1 MSERKYFGRAGRP
14 QKSSVSRSTQINSS
28 ARNAQVQHSN
38 HDNWSM
44 QRLATASGLRTERDE
59 LWDES
64 WDESYRQTGGLF
76 YNTTYTNSQGSRS
89 NSSVS
94 MESLNSVGSSQGHA
108 RGYHSM
114 SNTQGHARGYHS
126 MSNTQGHARGYH
138 SMSNTQGHAR
148 GYHSKD
154 SSQGHAKGYHSKD
167 GFQGHTGGYHSK
179 DGSQGH
185 TGGYHSKDGS
195 QGHTGGYHSMSNSQG
210 HTGDDFRTGDT
221 TPAADK
227 TAVNKNKIR
236 NRRKNKK
243 LEKTAR
249 PFKTIASIE
258 IMKQFTSEKNLKEII
273 NQHINTSEKCMVTL
287 NEASVVC
294 GKSKGQFIL
303 VVNANK
309 LMAEKVVKEFSQNV
323 KMALNVPV
331 SFEIANSPDQEEEDN
346 KTFKQ
351 TNIQDGE
358 RKEPRAW
365 SNPEQDFLKPKTKVE
380 TSVKKYGAQNKMAE
394 NVNSSKLVKTEE
406 TSSPRPT
413 KVSVSVGKSFSS
425 KTEARDFFQNYL
437 YHQVSM
443 DNLSE
448 VQLLDSRTIFEM
460 FCPSKSAA
468 SRLVKKL
475 NRVRLEGIS
484 VRPLIADTAVGK
496 NPPLKSEHLRTQ
508 VDATVCDID
517 RKMVSSMEKHK
528 VKIRFYEEALKKHE
542 EKNRSN
548 EESIKTLDS
557 PAFVEESEDDV
568 DNSEELALRDKFVEL
583 TKQLK
588 VFEDDC
594 NELKERVKQLN
605 LLTASMTDLNNV
617 LETVGVEC
625 QRLSTA
631 LPIYA
636 RRKDIVEHVKANQV
650 SVILGETGSGKSTQI
665 AQYLYEAGLAGS
677 GAIICTQPR
686 KVAAITLAERVAKEM
701 VKKVGGLVGYK
712 TGIKKTVSQVTK
724 IIFSTDHCLLNECL
738 KDAELT
744 EYSCIIV
751 DEAHERSI
759 YTDLLLGMIK
769 ACLPKR
775 PDLKVVITSA
785 TIEPE
790 LFIRYFQ
797 CGPELRVSGRTFPVD
812 VLYEMDNTNEFEDY
826 EKKAVAKAVHVH
838 KNEGPGDILVFLT
851 SPVEI
856 MRCCEEL
863 VKQLAAG
870 ATERQLADFKCFP
883 LHGQLPPDEQKKVFQ
898 PLSDGVR
905 KIVFAT
911 NCAETS
917 ITIDGIKYVIDT
929 GVAKEMKYDPKKNI
943 NLLGTH
949 VISKSSADQRKGRAG
964 RTASGKCYRLYT
976 EESYHSMAT
985 ISDPEILRV
994 HLGQAVLKLAELGID
1009 CTKYE
1014 FVQPP
1019 SKEAIDSALTLLHQL
1034 GALNSSGITDI
1045 GRWISKLPFD
1055 PRQGYLIFQGNKE
1068 NLLYD
1073 SVVVAA
1079 LITHGTN
1086 LFYRGLAESEQ
1097 QKSSQKKNL
1106 FSSEFGDIFTH
1117 LQVYKQCEK
1126 LDKSGQSKWC
1136 RENSINY
1143 KIFNFVKQC
1152 VGEVSS
1158 VLKKELGT
1166 SMDYVFNE
1174 DKATLNALR
1183 KIIFLSYLPSL
1194 SHYLGHIKAGYFVP
1208 LVERQ
1213 VHFHPSSSLVS
1224 QNAQPEWVVYT
1235 ELTKTSRDFIKGM
1248 TVVDEDW
1255 VTEAIASQK
1264 ISLNLQS
1271 VRERRIKVVHKEE
1284 VGRFIFQKI
1293 VGPRYSNLRQ
1303 LENELLEEGMANIV
1317 VEADRE
1323 LGTIEIYSTSTMVNL
1338 SYTVIGPT
1346 KVACWDVLKSEE
1358 EELCLLKTSSGK
1370 DKCGFRVSLG
1380 QGGTVK
1386 CLLLPDQSNKV
1397 LVRNTSRATTEE
1409 EVREKFESFGH
1420 VKQLVRFKKFNPWGF
1435 VRYASYLEA
1444 ERAAESTSKDEYMA
1458 GKLKI
1463 DKFFGKEKSKFE
1475 AKLTYC
1481 RRPIKG
1487 KGTAFI
1493 KCPPNIRED
1502 LFGRHLS
1509 LSTGL
1514 VDLKYAR
1521 DSDDLICFKTGSAEE
1536 IEIKDRV
1543 LDLLHDRDEMSKKIR
1558 ITVAREK
1565 ATIPIETEVKEFQKK
1580 ITTELQCYIPQEKF
1594 QLNLIPPKENSI
1606 NLVGFIQFDD
1616 PVSGFHACRAV
1627 ENRFRMLGQKALSI
1641 SPSLKTTMHVPK
1653 FIMSVCETRLDEI
1666 TKGLKY
1672 HKGVEV
1678 TKRCLKKGDF
1688 VLEIKSVRALYIVEA
1703 RDLIQKELDGEVIDC
1718 GVNDL
1723 LRNLIKQE
1731 GREFLRQI
1739 EKSESVLIV
1748 VDDRREKVYLHGA
1761 MSRISQCQSKIN
1773 AFLDRLS
1780 KGRHVSVNLRGP
1792 GRPMGLMKA
1801 LLVKYDNLQED
1812 MTKTFQLSS
1821 VNIDFKLQKLS
1832 LVGDTE
1838 AVDKALA
1845 SITELESSLVS
1856 SCRQA
1861 GVREL
1866 PDCTVCMCP
1875 VDSVDDVY
1883 RLELCGH
1890 CYCLTCLKG
1899 LFTVSVDEKKFPLE
1913 CADEGCQ
1920 SQLVWKDFQ
1929 FMIRNKWV
1937 TEEKL
1942 VHSSETH

>member
-1 MSERKYFGRAGRP
+1 
-14 QKSSVSRSTQINSS
+14 
-28 ARNAQVQHSN
+28 
-38 HDNWSM
+38 
-44 QRLATASGLRTERDE
+44 
-59 LWDES
+59 
-64 WDESYRQTGGLF
+64 
-76 YNTTYTNSQGSRS
+76 
-89 NSSVS
+89 
-94 MESLNSVGSSQGHA
+94 
-108 RGYHSM
+108 
-114 SNTQGHARGYHS
+114 
-126 MSNTQGHARGYH
+126 
-138 SMSNTQGHAR
+138 
-148 GYHSKD
+148 
-154 SSQGHAKGYHSKD
+154 
-167 GFQGHTGGYHSK
+167 
-179 DGSQGH
+179 
-185 TGGYHSKDGS
+185 
-195 QGHTGGYHSMSNSQG
+195 
-210 HTGDDFRTGDT
+210 
-221 TPAADK
+221 
-227 TAVNKNKIR
+227 
-236 NRRKNKK
+236 
-243 LEKTAR
+243 
-249 PFKTIASIE
+249 
-258 IMKQFTSEKNLKEII
+258 
-273 NQHINTSEKCMVTL
+273 
-287 NEASVVC
+287 
-294 GKSKGQFIL
+294 
-303 VVNANK
+303 
-309 LMAEKVVKEFSQNV
+309 
-323 KMALNVPV
+323 MALNVPV

-365 SNPEQDFLKPKTKVE
+365 SNPEQDFLKPKRT
-380 TSVKKYGAQNKMAE
+380 VKKYGAQNKMAE

-496 NPPLKSEHLRTQ
+496 NPPLKIKHLRTQ
-508 VDATVCDID
+508 VDATVCEID

-528 VKIRFYEEALKKHE
+528 VKIRYYEEALKKHE
-542 EKNRSN
+542 EKNQIN
-548 EESIKTLDS
+548 EESIKTFDS

-568 DNSEELALRDKFVEL
+568 DNSEELALRDKLVEL

-605 LLTASMTDLNNV
+605 LLTASMADLNNV

-712 TGIKKTVSQVTK
+712 TGIKKTVSQMTK

-790 LFIRYFQ
+790 LFIKYFQ

-826 EKKAVAKAVHVH
+826 EKKAAAKAVHVH

-870 ATERQLADFKCFP
+870 ATERQLTDFKCFP

-898 PLSDGVR
+898 PLPDGVR

-1158 VLKKELGT
+1158 VLKKELDT

-1183 KIIFLSYLPSL
+1183 KMIFLSYLPSL

-1323 LGTIEIYSTSTMVNL
+1323 LGTIEIYSTSTMSKEAL
-1338 SYTVIGPT
+1338 KKIMKSKYDLR
-1346 KVACWDVLKSEE
+1346 KVLTLEE
-1358 EELCLLKTSSGK
+1358 EELPLLCADHGK
-1370 DKCGFRVSLG
+1370 PECGFRVVLG
-1380 QGGTVK
+1380 QGGKVN
-1386 CLLLPDQSNKV
+1386 LLLMPDQNTEV
-1397 LVRNTSRATTEE
+1397 LVTNCTHNTTEE
-1409 EVREKFESFGH
+1409 MIRAKFECFGAIKEIISFR
-1420 VKQLVRFKKFNPWGF
+1420 KSEPWGF
-1435 VRYASYLEA
+1435 VRYSSPAEA
-1444 ERAAESTSKDEYMA
+1444 ERAVEGTQKDETHV
-1458 GKLKI
+1458 GKLKTQQ
-1463 DKFFGKEKSKFE
+1463 KKKRNYS
-1475 AKLTYC
+1475 AKLSWY
-1481 RRPIKG
+1481 RRPIKPP
-1487 KGTAFI
+1487 GTAFI
-1493 KCPPNIRED
+1493 VCPAVD
-1502 LFGRHLS
+1502 TAGLVGRYLS
-1509 LSTGL
+1509 LPTGMVKIQRSKNENEL
-1514 VDLKYAR
+1514 M
-1521 DSDDLICFKTGSAEE
+1521 CFKTGSASET
-1536 IEIKDRV
+1536 EIKNAFLHLLDNREYLEKQIRV
-1543 LDLLHDRDEMSKKIR
+1543 SLVRNKVNAPTDTEMSCYKQQL
-1558 ITVAREK
+1558 
-1565 ATIPIETEVKEFQKK
+1565 VKEFEKYTPRNK
-1580 ITTELQCYIPQEKF
+1580 FELD
-1594 QLNLIPPKENSI
+1594 LRPPKENHVDHI
-1606 NLVGFIQFDD
+1606 GFIQFDD
-1616 PVSGFHACRAV
+1616 PVAGLAACESVRGCMI
-1627 ENRFRMLGQKALSI
+1627 FG
-1641 SPSLKTTMHVPK
+1641 SPIQIHLNLRTTFYVPQ
-1653 FIMSVCETRLDEI
+1653 FIMKVSEHQLDEI
-1666 TKGLKY
+1666 FEGLQKNNQIVVS
-1672 HKGVEV
+1672 KRIIKNKNFIIEV
-1678 TKRCLKKGDF
+1678 SSEKAQ
-1688 VLEIKSVRALYIVEA
+1688 EIAEA
-1703 RDLIQKELDGEVIDC
+1703 RDLIQKVLQGEIIQC
-1718 GVNDL
+1718 GED
-1723 LRNLIKQE
+1723 NLIKKLLNRE
-1731 GREFLRQI
+1731 GKAFLREI
-1739 EKSESVLIV
+1739 EQSLSIV
-1748 VDDRREKVYLHGA
+1748 IVIDERREKLHLYGIPEN
-1761 MSRISQCQSKIN
+1761 ISQCKIEINKYLDKIN
-1773 AFLDRLS
+1773 QGCH
-1780 KGRHVSVNLRGP
+1780 KTVSLKGP
-1792 GRPMGLMKA
+1792 GKPVGLMKA
-1801 LLVKYDNLQED
+1801 LMAEFQNLRDDLVE
-1812 MTKTFQLSS
+1812 TFSLSD
-1821 VNIDFKLQKLS
+1821 VIINFKLQELS
-1832 LVGDTE
+1832 LIGDRE
-1838 AVDKALA
+1838 SVDKALA
-1845 SITELESSLVS
+1845 RIAEVEASLA
-1856 SCRQA
+1856 RNP
-1861 GVREL
+1861 GIDGDKGL
-1866 PDCTVCMCP
+1866 PDCGICLSP
-1875 VDSVDDVY
+1875 VDTAEDLY
-1883 RLELCGH
+1883 RLEGCGH
-1890 CYCLTCLKG
+1890 GYCLGCLRLQLDDAVG
-1899 LFTVSVDEKKFPLE
+1899 ENKFPVKCE
-1913 CADEGCQ
+1913 RQTCGQ
-1920 SQLVWKDFQ
+1920 PLVWRDFQ
-1929 FMIRNKWV
+1929 FMVKRKWV
-1937 TEEKL
+1937 NKAKLLQRSLNALVSLNPSKYKFCLTPNCPIVYEVTACEEANEFTCPSCSVSLCTSCHTVYHAGLTCRMAATTKEADLNIDQWIRADPNNRKHCPKCTTVIEKNGGCNKMHCSGCKIYFCWICLADFQSDFQSEQECYAHL
-1942 VHSSETH
+1942 VKMHGGFYD